1 MDKMRHFLK
10 PVDAQSIC
18 GKENR
23 TFCLD
28 ATGRLCTPSLWWL
41 YMEECEVVRKTE
53 MKDENWKEK
62 SSLES

>member
-1 MDKMRHFLK
+1 MRHFLK
-10 PVDAQSIC
+10 LVDAQSIC

-28 ATGRLCTPSLWWL
+28 ATGRLCTPSMWWL
-41 YMEECEVVRKTE
+41 FMEECGVVGKTE
-53 MKDENWKEK
+53 IKDENWNEK